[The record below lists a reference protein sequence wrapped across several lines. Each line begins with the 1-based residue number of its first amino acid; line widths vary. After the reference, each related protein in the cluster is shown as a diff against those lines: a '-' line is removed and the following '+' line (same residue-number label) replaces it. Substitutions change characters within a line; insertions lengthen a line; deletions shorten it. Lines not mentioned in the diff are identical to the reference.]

1 MRDTLRARPRA
12 LPVFVL
18 LALSCAACASVRFDG
33 SLLQKPQVAYRV
45 GRLEP
50 GWQRVHVEDND
61 LAFYRPGHGSIAVN
75 ATCKG
80 YEDVP
85 QAALVNHLLFG
96 TTRREY
102 VLDEEV
108 TLDGR
113 GARHTVVE
121 AELDGVPMRT
131 EIYLLTRAGCV
142 FDLSYVSDRQARA
155 RAEFARFVRAFR
167 IQAVDHG

>member
-1 MRDTLRARPRA
+1 MPNLPPRLL
-12 LPVFVL
+12 LPLL
-18 LALSCAACASVRFDG
+18 LALGCASVRFDG
-33 SLLQKPQVAYRV
+33 SLLQKPQVEYRV

-50 GWQRVHVEDND
+50 GWQRVDVEGND
-61 LAFYRPGHGSIAVN
+61 LAFYKPGHGSIAVN

-85 QAALVNHLLFG
+85 QSALVNHLLFG

-102 VLDEEV
+102 LLDEEV

-113 GARHTVVE
+113 GARHTLID
-121 AELDGVPMRT
+121 AELDGVPVRA

-142 FDLSYVSDRQARA
+142 FDLSYISDRRA
-155 RAEFARFVRAFR
+155 HGHAEFTRFVRAFHV
-167 IQAVDHG
+167 QAVQHG